1 MRSVNTESNK
11 QDRRRRNIL
20 KQPQTGFSLL
30 ELMIILVIIGIAAAI
45 AVPNFQRW
53 QHNKRLRGAA
63 RTIYSALQE
72 ARLGTVRDGT
82 TWAVWFD
89 TANNRF
95 YVFSDPGATTGPG
108 GTALP
113 ADWLTIG
120 DNLGP
125 NGSNPVQPIYLA
137 GKNLDTNGNGTVNI
151 PPAAP
156 EAGDLL
162 DVTNVNYGNYGKYG
176 VAPANWVNGNID
188 LADYVTFANNLVLFY
203 PNGTSS
209 ANGADY
215 IYLNHCPDPVNPG
228 NAANTDAC
236 GAATASVFAIGTFNT
251 GFPVI
256 RRWNPAFNAGAGG
269 WE

>member
-1 MRSVNTESNK
+1 MNINEDK
-11 QDRRRRNIL
+11 QYRRRKNNQRQL
-20 KQPQTGFSLL
+20 QAGFSLI
-30 ELMIILVIIGIAAAI
+30 ELMIVLVVIGITAVIAA
-45 AVPNFQRW
+45 PNFERW

-63 RTIYSALQE
+63 RSIYSAMQE
-72 ARLGTVRDGT
+72 ARLGSVRDGT

-95 YVFSDPGATTGPG
+95 YIFSDPGAITDPSGN
-108 GTALP
+108 AQV
-113 ADWLTIG
+113 ADWLTIN
-120 DNLGP
+120 DNLGT
-125 NGSNPVQPIYLA
+125 NGLNPVQPIYLA
-137 GKNLDTNGNGTVNI
+137 GKILDTNNNGTVNI

-162 DVTNVNYGNYGKYG
+162 DVTNVRYNQGGAALVNG
-176 VAPANWVNGNID
+176 APAPNG
-188 LADYVTFANNLVLFY
+188 VSFANNLVLFY

-215 IYLNHCPDPVNPG
+215 AYLDFCPDPANPG
-228 NAANTDAC
+228 NGANQDAC
-236 GAATASVFAIGTFNT
+236 GAATASVFAVGTFNT

-256 RRWNPAFNAGAGG
+256 RRWNPALNAAGG